1 MRQYFKCDGMMFLS
15 VCPGSKV
22 LPAKL
27 IITSLLFKELLD
39 FMKP

>member
-1 MRQYFKCDGMMFLS
+1 MREYLKCDEMLILS
-15 VCPGSKV
+15 ECPGSKV